1 MSSRGMSSGRET
13 RRGGVRSGNG
23 EFEFQ
28 ETFGNSVWSKGDKF
42 CLRLLLN
49 CALELPVCNFLT
61 VLHTVNI

>member
-28 ETFGNSVWSKGDKF
+28 GSFLMLEVGGFGEACGPSTAPPATGYHYN
-42 CLRLLLN
+42 
-49 CALELPVCNFLT
+49 A
-61 VLHTVNI
+61 